1 MASLLLPYEKDWLRD
16 KSRHKIGM
24 MGRQCGKTF
33 MATLEAVDDCLEA
46 EITQQNNSWMILSR
60 GQRQAEEAIHAGAA
74 LHLSATKAA
83 FKIMD
88 YKWDIAGINAHE
100 IRFANG
106 SKITALPATSRY
118 RAGFF
123 ASCFIGPNLPFTKI
137 RGKSGKRFIR

>member
-1 MASLLLPYEKDWLRD
+1 MANLLLPYQQKWIRD

-24 MGRQCGKTF
+24 MARQCGKTF
-33 MATLEAVDDCLEA
+33 TATLEAVDDCLES
-46 EITQQNNSWMILSR
+46 EVNHTDNSWMILSR

-74 LHLSATKAA
+74 LHLKATKAA

-106 SKITALPATSRY
+106 SKITALPATPDTA
-118 RAGFF
+118 RAATCRSDSFYIAF
-123 ASCFIGPNLPFTKI
+123 AAKTALSIQG
-137 RGKSGKRFIR
+137 